1 MRWSDEWWLYVGA
14 IVMFAGVVLWG
25 TTITE
30 SVPLAI
36 AASGLTLVLIGLVR
50 ARATDRVLVVGPR
63 RTEGVDAVDATL
75 DTAGYEIVVCDGP
88 SVRPCPAEAHGECRI
103 HARVSGIVIVREAG
117 DTTRLPPC
125 GDVLHV
131 PAIAVD
137 ASDEGLRG
145 LLVSL
150 RA

>member
-1 MRWSDEWWLYVGA
+1 MRGSDEWWLYVGA

-25 TTITE
+25 TTITA

-36 AASGLTLVLIGLVR
+36 AASGLILVLIGLLR

-63 RTEGVDAVDATL
+63 RTEAVDAVDASL
-75 DTAGYEIVVCDGP
+75 DAAGYEIVACDGP
-88 SVRPCPAEAHGECRI
+88 SVRPCPAEAHGVCRI
-103 HARVSGIVIVREAG
+103 HARVSGVVIVREAE
-117 DTTRLPPC
+117 DATRLPPC